1 MALNIF
7 QTNNNSSGFAT
18 KSKKMARMGAIGAFF
33 ISFTYASFT
42 CLFTDDTANLL
53 MAFSLPAACIVFYA
67 ISYLKISS
75 KSIYNLLLYLLIV
88 SACFTIFIGYQLD
101 FEGNYS
107 LLMMVILNLML
118 FTIPTNKKLAVYFGV
133 VFSFL
138 IVCLL
143 LSTKSSSF
151 IGLIVALF
159 LFSFILSFILT
170 LQRRNLIRTI
180 DSNAS
185 ILKSIANTTNDAFL
199 LVDYFSKE
207 IKDANERTSQI
218 FALNN
223 AKDIIKT
230 NYQTLFAD
238 DHYIPQHRTEIK
250 QQITDYGYFS
260 DEIQFKNKSGEIF
273 WGHLTLSPFNA
284 AKNNYYLLQIRNID
298 AKKKYDEKIAK
309 NNAKYRFILD
319 NLDEFIYLANYAKG
333 SKPDFE
339 YVSPFIE
346 EIFGIKPHQNVSQEI
361 QEKVAQLYHPEDIPK
376 IKSEKDQM
384 FKDKTNAVF
393 NYRVKPLGKSAYI
406 WIQEKVFPRLDEN
419 GNIIE
424 ILGILRKKED

>member
-33 ISFTYASFT
+33 ITIAYASFT
-42 CLFTDDTANLL
+42 CMFTTDTTNLI
-53 MAFSLPAACIVFYA
+53 MAFSLPMACIVFYGITYTNI
-67 ISYLKISS
+67 ISKT
-75 KSIYNLLLYLLIV
+75 IYEILLYFLMI
-88 SACFTIFIGYQLD
+88 SACFTIFIGYKIN

-107 LLMMVILNLML
+107 VLMMVILNLTL
-118 FTIPTNKKLAVYFGV
+118 FIIPTNKKLAIYFGV
-133 VFSFL
+133 VFIFL
-138 IVCLL
+138 LVSLL
-143 LSTKSSSF
+143 LSTQSYSF
-151 IGLIVALF
+151 IWLIICLF
-159 LFSFILSFILT
+159 LFSFILSFIIT
-170 LQRRNLIRTI
+170 IQRRNLIRTI

-207 IKDANERTSQI
+207 IKDANERTSTV
-218 FALNN
+218 FNLTN
-223 AKDIIKT
+223 AKDVIKT

-238 DHYIPQHRTEIK
+238 DNYIQQHRTEIK
-250 QQITDYGYFS
+250 QQITDYGYFN
-260 DEIQFKNKSGEIF
+260 DEVQFKTIDGEVF
-273 WGHLTLSPFNA
+273 WGYLSLSPFNA

-309 NNAKYRFILD
+309 NSEKYRFILD
-319 NLDEFIYLANYAKG
+319 NLDEFIYLANYSKG
-333 SKPDFE
+333 NIPDFE

-361 QEKVAQLYHPEDIPK
+361 QEKVAQLYHPEDVPK
-376 IKSEKDQM
+376 IKAEKDQ
-384 FKDKTNAVF
+384 FFNDKKAAVF
-393 NYRVKPLGKSAYI
+393 NYRVKPLGKDKYI